1 MAASTADPTE
11 IVRSTMPMCATLG
24 VTATRC
30 DADQAVLHLDW
41 TPELCTTGGL
51 LHGGVLMALA
61 DSAGAVVAFLNLP
74 DGAVG
79 TATITSATNFLG
91 AVRDGSVTA
100 TAALLHKGSS
110 TIAVE
115 TAVTD
120 ANGKLVAKV
129 TQTQAVLRP
138 R

>member
-1 MAASTADPTE
+1 MADTPDPTE

-24 VTATRC
+24 VTATRA
-30 DADQAVLHLDW
+30 DAEAAVLHLDW

-91 AVRDGSVTA
+91 AVREGSVTA
-100 TAALLHKGSS
+100 TASLLHKGSS

-120 ANGKLVAKV
+120 AKGKLVAKV